1 MLCGDWWRC
10 NDTWSVW
17 QNRVSRHPGKSLPH
31 TVHFTCDYVYWR
43 QHLSTWIFI
52 RLSHKTM
59 REDVLSRVVDL
70 RGPIKQTS
78 PKMSKIKNIMSPRN
92 PKTSFFFCD
101 DLTSLSL
108 NWSVTR
114 GQSAGEES
122 VSKLSLQP
130 LCLDSALT
138 TCQKG
143 QGKINGTCLLGLR
156 TLVGYKEAGTIL
168 NRNQWWW
175 STFISLLQ
183 FPLGVMGPKCAAF
196 TFVKNLESLALF
208 CKCARNVQELVS
220 I

>member
-1 MLCGDWWRC
+1 MAQ
-10 NDTWSVW
+10 S
-17 QNRVSRHPGKSLPH
+17 NRRP
-31 TVHFTCDYVYWR
+31 
-43 QHLSTWIFI
+43 
-52 RLSHKTM
+52 
-59 REDVLSRVVDL
+59 
-70 RGPIKQTS
+70 
-78 PKMSKIKNIMSPRN
+78 SKIKNILSPRN
-92 PKTSFFFCD
+92 PKTSFFCD
-101 DLTSLSL
+101 NLTSFVFLSL

-122 VSKLSLQP
+122 VSQLSLQP

-156 TLVGYKEAGTIL
+156 TLAGYKEAGTIL

-196 TFVKNLESLALF
+196 TFVKNLESQALF
-208 CKCARNVQELVS
+208 CKRARNVQELVS